1 MKTFNLENRII
12 WIDLCKLI
20 AIIGVLI
27 DHTYNVLYSDAK
39 IQLFSFYSV
48 SLFIFVMGITSYH
61 SLNKTSISCRKW
73 IQNKSIGII
82 IPYLIATLIYLIY
95 ANRSFDIW
103 AYFIHIIYFNMS
115 APFYY
120 VALYLQLV
128 IISPIIYLL
137 LSKIDTLKLK
147 WVYYA
152 FLLVLILLISSLTTN
167 YTNILSIYGGG
178 GKLLGGNYLFLLFL
192 GMCFSKL
199 VAGIN
204 VKQIYYYLSL
214 IGGLILCFMWGNF
227 IKRNS
232 FELDS
237 HIPFGPGLNPPSIS
251 LCTYALLIALT
262 IYSLCKILEPYSNII
277 PVKMLFKISQLGKH
291 TLYIF
296 LYHRLFLDGIIP
308 HISNYFGIVIS
319 NMWLKRLVYFT
330 IMILGSISIE
340 ILFKWIKQLFI
351 KTKTH

>member
-1 MKTFNLENRII
+1 MDTFNFKKRII

-27 DHTYNVLYSDAK
+27 DHTYNVLYNDAN

-48 SLFIFVMGITSYH
+48 SLFIFIMGITSYY
-61 SLNKTSISCRKW
+61 SLNKASISYRKW
-73 IQNKSIGII
+73 IQNKCLGII
-82 IPYLIATLIYLIY
+82 IPYLVVTFIYLVC
-95 ANRSFDIW
+95 ASRSFDIV
-103 AYFIHIIYFNMS
+103 AYFTHIIHFDMS

-128 IISPIIYLL
+128 IVSPIIYLL
-137 LSKIDTLKLK
+137 LTKFDTLKYR
-147 WVYYA
+147 WVYYI

-178 GKLLGGNYLFLLFL
+178 GKLFGGNYLFLLFL

-199 VAGIN
+199 ISNIN
-204 VKQIYYYLSL
+204 IKQIYYYFSL
-214 IGGLILCFMWGNF
+214 ILGLILCFMWFKF
-227 IKRNS
+227 IKHNS

-237 HIPFGPGLNPPSIS
+237 RIPFGPGLNPPSIS

-262 IYSLCKILEPYSNII
+262 VYSLCKIIEPYSNIV
-277 PVKMLFKISQLGKH
+277 PVKILSTISQLGKH

-296 LYHRLFLDGIIP
+296 LYHHLFLDEIIP

-330 IMILGSISIE
+330 IMISGSIAIE
-340 ILFKWIKQLFI
+340 ILFKCIKQLLSKV
-351 KTKTH
+351 KTY